1 MKRLVV
7 LILLAAMPAGAA
19 TFLVPEDRALVD
31 AAPAIVVAT
40 AGESHGRFAPG
51 GWIETVT
58 TLHVDELVKGS
69 LASDTIDVV
78 ELGGSVG
85 NVGYLV
91 AGAPRYAAGERVLLF
106 LETNDRG
113 DWVAKNMAVGKFTF
127 RRDDAGR
134 RVLQR
139 DDVCGWNYDGTPYRE
154 PLRAEGTF
162 LDFVRETA
170 RGHAA
175 NADYFLPALRTAAT
189 AVAAPNAAPAVSTY
203 LLQDSGASGTH
214 GIRWA
219 SFPSGVVFLSHGT
232 QPGALNGGL
241 TAIQRGLAAWTNDPN
256 SNINYSYVGATSIA
270 RTGFGGGGA
279 DGVNTIQFNDPAGEI
294 PGAFT
299 GAGGDTL
306 AIGGAWY
313 TTSGAGA
320 THTYAGET
328 FFTIVEADLVVQNGI
343 TGAGLTGNGFDH
355 VLTHELG
362 HTLGLRHSDQ
372 PPPGGTSTS
381 AAIMNSSVNFN
392 SDAYGAS
399 LQAWDREAIA
409 AVYGSGAAAGPP
421 PTPDPGQPPPAPT
434 CTPATITA
442 QPVSASLVGAEVT
455 LSVSASGD
463 VPLAYQWYAGA
474 KGNTANPLGGE
485 TQPAVS
491 VTPKV
496 TTTYWVRV
504 TNSCG
509 SVDSDAATVT
519 VNGCPGVSIT
529 SLTSSASAILQG
541 AAVTL
546 SVAANGGTISYQWY
560 SGTTPLAGQTG
571 ATLVVRPATTS
582 TYWVRATNA
591 CGASIDSDT
600 ITIAVTPCDAPAIL
614 VQPVGGAVLSG
625 STGVLAV
632 VDSGSA
638 PLRYQWY
645 EGPRGDT
652 SHPVPNASLAS
663 MTTPTLLSGSA
674 TYWLRITND
683 CGSIDSDAVTM
694 TVTDSCAPPA
704 IVSQPS
710 TVVAPLGTSAR
721 LTVAA
726 TGASLSYQ
734 WYQGPLLDFTKP
746 VGRSAPTLI
755 TAPVNTATQYWVRV
769 SSACGTASS
778 ATIEVA
784 PASRHRAAK
793 P

>member
-1 MKRLVV
+1 MKRLAV

-31 AAPAIVVAT
+31 ASTAVVVGT

-58 TLHVDELVKGS
+58 TLHVDEAIKGS
-69 LASDTIDVV
+69 VADTIYVV

-113 DWVAKNMAVGKFTF
+113 EWVAKNMAVGKFAF
-127 RRDDAGR
+127 RRDDGGR

-154 PLRAEGTF
+154 PLRAEEAF
-162 LDFVRETA
+162 LDYVRETA
-170 RGHAA
+170 RGHAVS
-175 NADYFLPALRTAAT
+175 ADYFLPAVRAAMT
-189 AVAAPNAAPAVSTY
+189 VAPDAAPAVASY
-203 LLQDSGASGTH
+203 LLQDSGPSGTH

-219 SFPSGVVFLSHGT
+219 SFPSVVFVSHGT

-241 TAIQRGLAAWTNDPN
+241 TAIQRGLAAWTNDAN
-256 SNINYSYVGATSIA
+256 SNINYSYGGTTTIA
-270 RTGFGGGGA
+270 RTGFNGGSS
-279 DGVNTIQFNDPAGEI
+279 DGVNTIQFNDPANEI

-313 TTSGAGA
+313 STAGAGA
-320 THTYAGET
+320 THTYNGET
-328 FFTIVEADLVVQNGI
+328 FYTIVEADLVVQNGI

-372 PPPGGTSTS
+372 PPAGGTSTT

-392 SDAYGAS
+392 SDAYGAN

-409 AVYGSGAAAGPP
+409 AVYGSGAGAGPP
-421 PTPDPGQPPPAPT
+421 PTPDPGQPPPTP

-442 QPVSASLVGAEVT
+442 QPVSAALAGAEVT

-463 VPLAYQWYAGA
+463 APLAYQWYAGA
-474 KGNTANPLGGE
+474 KGNTSNPLGGE
-485 TQPAVS
+485 THPSVS
-491 VTPKV
+491 VTPKT

-509 SVDSDAATVT
+509 SADSDAATVT

-541 AAVTL
+541 ASVTL
-546 SVAANGGTISYQWY
+546 SVAANGGTIGYQWY

-582 TYWVRATNA
+582 TYWVRATNG

-625 STGVLAV
+625 TTGVLAV

-683 CGSIDSDAVTM
+683 CASIDSDAVTM
-694 TVTDSCAPPA
+694 TVTGSCNAPA

-710 TVVAPLGTSAR
+710 TVGVPSGSSAR
-721 LTVAA
+721 LTIAA

-746 VGRSAPTLI
+746 VGRSSPTLI
-755 TAPVNTATQYWVRV
+755 TAPVTAATQYWVRV
-769 SSACGTASS
+769 SSACGTVSS
-778 ATIEVA
+778 ATISVA
-784 PASRHRAAK
+784 PASRHRASK